1 MSVSKKILG
10 YAVQLGGAG
19 ALVVG
24 AVLGVHHV
32 VIAAAIL
39 GGAAALYIGKKIRA
53 LS

>member
-1 MSVSKKILG
+1 MSVSKKTLG

-19 ALVVG
+19 GLVVG

-32 VIAAAIL
+32 AIAAAIL